1 MTERVHR
8 VLVADDDPTMRLLM
22 PVALAG
28 KGFALSVF
36 EDGLAARDALQQA
49 AFDLVVL
56 DVEMP
61 GMDGLAL
68 AGLMRQM
75 PAYAGVPLVLLT
87 GRQDAAFLAACVELG
102 AHHLAKPIDWQEI
115 AGIFSELLR
124 AGARGG
130 MMPADQADA

>member
-1 MTERVHR
+1 MTEHVHR
-8 VLVADDDPTMRLLM
+8 LLLADDDPTMRLLM

-28 KGFALSVF
+28 KGFVLSLF
-36 EDGLAARDALQQA
+36 EDGLAAREALQGN

-68 AGLMRQM
+68 GRLMRQM
-75 PAYAGVPLVLLT
+75 PSYAGVPLVLLT
-87 GRQDAAFLAACVELG
+87 GRQDAAFLAACADLG
-102 AHHLAKPIDWQEI
+102 AHHLAKPIDWQGI
-115 AGIFSELLR
+115 AAIFSELLR

-130 MMPADQADA
+130 IMPADQADA